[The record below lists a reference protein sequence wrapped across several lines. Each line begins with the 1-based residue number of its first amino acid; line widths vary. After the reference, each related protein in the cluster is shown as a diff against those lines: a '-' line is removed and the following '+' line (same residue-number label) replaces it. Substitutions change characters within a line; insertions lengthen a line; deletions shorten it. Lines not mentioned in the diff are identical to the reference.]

1 MKVAKSTFYLGFVW
15 VKLHP
20 PKTASIPDYCLYFKR
35 KRGYIYFYFL
45 NFRLSLRPLSG
56 SRKAPAA
63 LTDGVT
69 GNTSDF
75 GSEESRFEP

>member
-1 MKVAKSTFYLGFVW
+1 MTYKVKICCKAKSLDTNKLAHNPRQLSKMFGTRFGKNFGELYLCTIKSKNDCFW
-15 VKLHP
+15 N
-20 PKTASIPDYCLYFKR
+20 I
-35 KRGYIYFYFL
+35 
-45 NFRLSLRPLSG
+45 
-56 SRKAPAA
+56 